1 MSWLK
6 KLFGGTQQP
15 RTLLDQVQ
23 ETGGKLIVSG
33 YRRLAAQQG
42 CAPTAA
48 TSDREIMEI
57 YKKVGTAFRE
67 ASKQRGEQLPAG
79 TINYIVWK
87 FIQVKEMMGAAM
99 LDSHLAYELQ
109 KYLSE
114 GLRPDYRQ
122 DLRLF

>member
-1 MSWLK
+1 MSWLSRI
-6 KLFGGTQQP
+6 FGGTQKP

-33 YRRLAAQQG
+33 YRQLAAQQG

-48 TSDREIMEI
+48 TSDQEIIEI
-57 YKKVGTAFRE
+57 YKRVATAFRE
-67 ASKQRGEQLPAG
+67 ASQERGEHVPAG
-79 TINYIVWK
+79 TINFIVWK
-87 FIQVKEMMGAAM
+87 FIQIKEMMGAEM
-99 LDSHLAYELQ
+99 LDSHLEYEVQ

-122 DLRLF
+122 NLHLF